1 MNNVSLQSFASPLM
15 AEDNYIK
22 ASLGGFQGSG
32 KSRTAS
38 ELIIGC
44 YKEFE
49 L

>member
-1 MNNVSLQSFASPLM
+1 M